1 MNIIIIKYNIFIP
14 NIGMLLEKEKNLTR
28 KRFLILG
35 LLAVFM
41 LSACTPTASAPA
53 PTSDSGVEP
62 TAGPVQEE
70 APAAAPAATEAPAES
85 EPAAVEPMGV
95 PTSRGSQ
102 LVATDPNTVNLAS
115 GEPQLIEFFAFW

>member
-1 MNIIIIKYNIFIP
+1 
-14 NIGMLLEKEKNLTR
+14 MLLEKEDDLTR
-28 KRFLILG
+28 KTLLTLG

-53 PTSDSGVEP
+53 SDSGVEP
-62 TAGPVQEE
+62 TAAPLQEE
-70 APAAAPAATEAPAES
+70 APAPAATEAPVES
-85 EPAAVEPMGV
+85 EPVAVEPMGV